1 MCNEPRRDSMDGHC
15 VLFLCAFFYINTR
28 CWVTHCS
35 ETIADVN
42 TCVLFVSCPMS
53 GGLILVRR
61 YVGSVAHLKP
71 SVAVQGGRLDYSE
84 VPREGIASSVDYVA
98 EMSTGRDKAADG
110 GGGTPYLRLLS
121 PHGPSGS
128 RAVDNELTR
137 RYLDALK
144 SVCTYCP
151 PPPPGTHTH
160 THTRTHFLL
169 ELCKE
174 HVGTLLCVY
183 GCGSSACHHQP
194 HRVTFVQYAFSPLAM
209 KSHTLAR
216 SRPRAHTHFFFLPSP
231 ITRVSSG
238 SEGVSFA
245 NRNALVTGCGDGS
258 IGIEIVAML
267 LEGGARVVVTTS
279 GYSPDK
285 IGM

>member
-1 MCNEPRRDSMDGHC
+1 MCAVTPWMDTVSSFF
-15 VLFLCAFFYINTR
+15 VLFFYQHSMLGHACVAQKRSLMSTLACSLFPVR
-28 CWVTHCS
+28 CLG
-35 ETIADVN
+35 
-42 TCVLFVSCPMS
+42 VLFWC
-53 GGLILVRR
+53 R

-151 PPPPGTHTH
+151 PSSAAHTHTH
-160 THTRTHFLL
+160 THT
-169 ELCKE
+169 
-174 HVGTLLCVY
+174 
-183 GCGSSACHHQP
+183 
-194 HRVTFVQYAFSPLAM
+194 
-209 KSHTLAR
+209 HTI
-216 SRPRAHTHFFFLPSP
+216 PP
-231 ITRVSSG
+231 
-238 SEGVSFA
+238 
-245 NRNALVTGCGDGS
+245 
-258 IGIEIVAML
+258 
-267 LEGGARVVVTTS
+267 
-279 GYSPDK
+279 
-285 IGM
+285 